1 MLFNSDFDEVG
12 KTISLIEK
20 ELEKY
25 TWVSGLIIYT
35 RTILDG
41 RYIEN
46 GNADLT
52 VKISLDDL
60 ASMRTSDKKM

>member
-46 GNADLT
+46 RNADLT